1 MMNTK
6 VNVSDIFSRD
16 EIKMLTQASDLSG
29 AYSVA
34 SVWAVIALT
43 FTGVALSWNYLPIW
57 GKVLICLIALVIL
70 AGRQLALAILMHDAA
85 HHSLFKN
92 KWCNMYLTDWLCA
105 RPIWQNVKLYRPYHL
120 KHHAKTS
127 QLDDPDLSLVKHLP
141 ISKPSFVRK
150 VIRDLTGQSG
160 LKFLFGRV
168 LMDLE
173 LLEWSV
179 ANDPKAIPRNHRSS
193 TEFAK
198 NLLKNSSGM
207 LISNAV
213 LYALLRA
220 TGHGKLYWLW
230 PMAYITPFPLLI
242 RIRAMA
248 EHAGLPSSKNTFEN
262 TRTTQA
268 GWLARSL
275 VAPIHVNYHMEHHL
289 MATVPHQHLVKM
301 HHMLRERNMV
311 PKPQGYL
318 TVIKQLIQ
326 AKK

>member
-1 MMNTK
+1 MNTK

-34 SVWAVIALT
+34 SVWGVILMT
-43 FTGVALSWNYLPIW
+43 FGGVALSWNYLPIW
-57 GKVLICLIALVIL
+57 GKVLICMIALVIL

-85 HHSLFKN
+85 HHSLFKT

-120 KHHAKTS
+120 RHHAKTS
-127 QLDDPDLSLVKHLP
+127 QPDDPDLSLVKNFP
-141 ISKPSFVRK
+141 ISQNSFVRK
-150 VIRDLTGQSG
+150 VVRDLTGQSG

-179 ANDPKAIPRNHRSS
+179 ANDPKPIPRANR
-193 TEFAK
+193 TVVELGQ

-207 LISNAV
+207 LLSNAV
-213 LYALLRA
+213 LYAVLRA
-220 TGHGKLYWLW
+220 TGHAKLYWLW
-230 PMAYITPFPLLI
+230 PMAYITPFPLFI

-248 EHAGLPSSKNTFEN
+248 EHAGLQSSKNTLEN

-289 MATVPHQHLVKM
+289 MASVPHQHLEKM
-301 HHMLRERNMV
+301 HCMLRERELV
-311 PKPQGYL
+311 PKPQGYMA
-318 TVIKQLIQ
+318 VIKQLIKPQ
-326 AKK
+326 Q